1 MSTSRPDWQDASRRM
16 DSRAELALRQNA
28 PAAIQLLS
36 RRVLASRPIAFG
48 PIGQS
53 ERNAGA
59 DFCRWRFRHGRSRR
73 YQNVRCRCA
82 ARIPS
87 RYRTAQIPGNITG

>member
-1 MSTSRPDWQDASRRM
+1 MQAAAWMAWRSWRCARTRRH
-16 DSRAELALRQNA
+16 SN
-28 PAAIQLLS
+28 PAVEPPRS
-36 RRVLASRPIAFG
+36 SKTPIAFS

-53 ERNAGA
+53 KITDGA
-59 DFCRWRFRHGRSRR
+59 DFSRWRFRPGRSRR

-82 ARIPS
+82 ARVPS